1 MEDTPRGHT
10 GFGGAILAFVC
21 LLAGPSVGIF
31 AAAAVRNPPVEWPVL
46 GMILVGAVV
55 PAGIAYST
63 ARYVAGRTPSNARAW
78 ALGSAV
84 ATGVIA
90 LLLVLLIA
98 WIISSIDPA

>member
-1 MEDTPRGHT
+1 VEDTPRGHT

-21 LLAGPSVGIF
+21 LLAAPSVGIF
-31 AAAAVRNPPVEWPVL
+31 AAAAVRNPFEWPVL
-46 GMILVGAVV
+46 GMILVGAAV

-63 ARYVAGRTPSNARAW
+63 ARYVVGRTPSNARAW

-90 LLLVLLIA
+90 LLLLLLIA